1 MNEKTTVAAAVEALS
16 FDDKNAAY
24 EQGGR
29 YAKNKLESFHI
40 AQDAARTLGTN
51 PSYERWE
58 NYRMEWV
65 AGHVHA
71 NPDLAGNSHDAAWS
85 EFAAKLNSLFGL
97 KKPDSKS
104 LGAEKKR
111 AEREKANEALLQK
124 YEDVPAIHLRD
135 QLAKTYEQMAKNP
148 ENKDLKKK
156 QKELDKV
163 LKLKT
168 SEENKA
174 HGEELRKLR
183 TQVKDA
189 AAKCTDIEKLEAVL
203 EILDE
208 YTDIAYTIE
217 DETLFETLD
226 DMRIGKTRNQ

>member
-1 MNEKTTVAAAVEALS
+1 MEKTTVAAAVEALS

-29 YAKNKLESFHI
+29 YAKSKMETLSI
-40 AQDAARTLGTN
+40 AQDAARTMGTN
-51 PSYERWE
+51 PSFDRWE

-65 AGHVHA
+65 AGHAHA
-71 NPDLAGNSHDAAWS
+71 NPQLTGNAHDAAWAD
-85 EFAAKLNSLFGL
+85 FAKLLNNLFGL
-97 KKPDSKS
+97 TKPTSTS
-104 LGAEKKR
+104 AAAEKKR
-111 AEREKANEALLQK
+111 AEREKANEELLQK
-124 YEDVPAIHLRD
+124 YEDTPAIHLRD
-135 QLAKTYEQMAKNP
+135 QLAKTYEAMAKNP

-174 HGEELRKLR
+174 HGEELRSLR
-183 TQVKDA
+183 AQVKEA

-217 DETLFETLD
+217 DQSLFDTLD
-226 DMRIGKTRNQ
+226 DMRMGKTHNQ